1 MNMIMTCDICSIAS
15 ILLAGGCTVL
25 GIYIAL
31 LRDEIAQANAA
42 AEHFEKQIT
51 ELKHNLS
58 NAPKPRKRDAKG
70 RYIKA

>member
-1 MNMIMTCDICSIAS
+1 MNTIITTCDIWFIVS
-15 ILLAGGCTVL
+15 LGLAGGCTVL

-51 ELKHNLS
+51 ELKHNLL
-58 NAPKPRKRDAKG
+58 NAPKPRKRDAK
-70 RYIKA
+70 